1 MNEAVARRLREIA
14 RQVQAEHPVSA
25 IDRAGMLA
33 PLTLFLA
40 EFHYLGYTRKVM
52 HEFAKRAGVEISY
65 QRLCVWVLN
74 QFGDQ
79 PKEAIGELLQIAVD
93 QGEFESP
100 YFQRRQKPE
109 KPVYQ
114 EGEGRAARRSNHGS
128 GAEVQEFRGRETL
141 PASLRHIPMDEEATA
156 EAPEEVSRPRNSE
169 IVPIPAEE
177 VSRPRN
183 SIEPTEEPA
192 SGDDEAEK
200 RKQARLRALAD
211 SFQEFKS
218 PYSDLGTNQSTK
230 GNE

>member
-114 EGEGRAARRSNHGS
+114 EREGRAARRSNHGS

-141 PASLRHIPMDEEATA
+141 PASLRHIPLDEEATA
-156 EAPEEVSRPRNSE
+156 EAP
-169 IVPIPAEE
+169 EE